1 MTQLDRPVYRLEFTS
16 GADRQFRKLP
26 KQLQARLRSHIDAL
40 AQNPRPP
47 GSEQL
52 KGEDNAYRLRVG
64 DYRILYEVHDRIL
77 LVLVVRVGH
86 RREVYCK
93 R

>member
-1 MTQLDRPVYRLEFTS
+1 VAYRLEFTP

-26 KQLQARLRSHIDAL
+26 KQIQARLRPHIDAL

-47 GSEQL
+47 GVEKL
-52 KGEDNAYRLRVG
+52 TGEEGYRLRVG
-64 DYRILYEVHDRIL
+64 DSRILYEVHDKIL
-77 LVLVVRVGH
+77 LVLVVKIGH
-86 RREVYCK
+86 RRDVYRK